1 MVAIVKLRHRVIELF
16 DTETEYVFYACDNL
30 RSGSIFVP
38 VGKYNSSLKGLTR
51 REPQFWGDKV
61 WLILGYAIL
70 GEPPGAVGRDD
81 RMFVVKFT
89 LESRRV
95 SSIYNS

>member
-1 MVAIVKLRHRVIELF
+1 MVAIVKLRHRVIGLF

-38 VGKYNSSLKGLTR
+38 VGKYNSSLKGLTK
-51 REPQFWGDKV
+51 REPQFGATIKV
-61 WLILGYAIL
+61 FADSRLRY
-70 GEPPGAVGRDD
+70 PRRTTGAVGRDD

-89 LESRRV
+89 LESR
-95 SSIYNS
+95 

>member
-1 MVAIVKLRHRVIELF
+1 MVAIVKLRHRVIGLF

-38 VGKYNSSLKGLTR
+38 VGKYNERPNEKR
-51 REPQFWGDKV
+51 AP
-61 WLILGYAIL
+61 ILGRQGVADSRLRY
-70 GEPPGAVGRDD
+70 PRRTTGAVGRDD

-95 SSIYNS
+95 SSTYNS

>member
-1 MVAIVKLRHRVIELF
+1 MHVITWDQALF
-16 DTETEYVFYACDNL
+16 
-30 RSGSIFVP
+30 FVP
-38 VGKYNSSLKGLTR
+38 VGKYNSSGKGLTK

-70 GEPPGAVGRDD
+70 GEPRGQLVGTIECSWS
-81 RMFVVKFT
+81 KFT

-95 SSIYNS
+95 SSLYNS

>member
-1 MVAIVKLRHRVIELF
+1 MVAIVKLRHRVIGLF
-16 DTETEYVFYACDNL
+16 DTETEYVSYACDNL

-38 VGKYNSSLKGLTR
+38 VGKYNSSLKGLAR

-70 GEPPGAVGRDD
+70 GEPRGQLVG
-81 RMFVVKFT
+81 T
-89 LESRRV
+89 IECSW
-95 SSIYNS
+95 